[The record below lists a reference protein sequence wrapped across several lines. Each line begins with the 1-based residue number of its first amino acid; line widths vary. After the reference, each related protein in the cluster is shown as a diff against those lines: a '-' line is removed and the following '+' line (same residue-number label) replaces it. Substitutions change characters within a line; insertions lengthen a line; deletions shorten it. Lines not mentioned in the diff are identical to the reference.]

1 MPEKSDGQHGPA
13 VELTRAPGGGGAGH
27 EVAERMT
34 GPWLPGGGADE
45 SSPLEM
51 PNRKEH
57 QVNVSRVIVADV
69 TPEAEPVPIA
79 GLTPTSVTAAQDL
92 LNGLKQWRLW
102 GRLGWIDVRRR
113 YSRTTIGPF
122 WSAISLAMMVLAL
135 GSVGTGLWSKRA
147 SEYLPFLAA
156 GMVVW
161 VTVSNITNEA
171 CSLFIAS
178 TGLFRQLRFN
188 YSVMAY
194 ALAWRNLITF
204 GHNLS
209 VFVLMSI
216 VFGGPLLTPAT
227 PLALIGLV
235 FLMVNSVWIA
245 IVLGMFCLRF
255 RDVQQ
260 LIGSLLQIS
269 MFVTPIFW
277 PPDDLRGPAHTIFV
291 DLNPLYHFIVLVRSP
306 LLGQV
311 PSAESYIAVILM
323 TIAGSWAGYRM
334 FSYFRKRIAYWG

>member
-1 MPEKSDGQHGPA
+1 VKD
-13 VELTRAPGGGGAGH
+13 VR
-27 EVAERMT
+27 
-34 GPWLPGGGADE
+34 
-45 SSPLEM
+45 
-51 PNRKEH
+51 
-57 QVNVSRVIVADV
+57 VNVSRVIVGDV
-69 TPEAEPVPIA
+69 TTETEPVLIA
-79 GLTPTSVTAAQDL
+79 GLTPTSVTARQDL

-102 GRLGWIDVRRR
+102 GRLGWLEVRRR
-113 YSRTTIGPF
+113 YSRTMIGPF

-161 VTVSNITNEA
+161 VMVSNIVTEA

-194 ALAWRNLITF
+194 ALAWRNVITF

-209 VFVLMSI
+209 VFVLVSL
-216 VFGGPLLTPAT
+216 VFSGSLLTPVT
-227 PLALIGLV
+227 PLALVGLA
-235 FLMVNSVWIA
+235 FLVLNSVWVA

-255 RDVQQ
+255 RDVQP
-260 LIGSLLQIS
+260 LITSLLQIS

-277 PPDDLRGPAHTIFV
+277 PPEDLRGPARIIFV

-311 PSAESYIAVILM
+311 PEAESYIAVILM
-323 TIAGSWAGYRM
+323 TIVGSWVGYHM